1 MRRITITFRFFY
13 SASYFWMFLTKYS
26 WIFSIFSPPIG
37 NLLNCFCNQNQIS
50 FLHNKSGGIITTT
63 NTKTNN
69 NSAFHLGCSAS
80 SLTPQKSLTTK
91 SAASLLC
98 EVTTLGSTR
107 ILQKHPLLRVQLQSP
122 QRFCRHIWQCGCS
135 SRLHTDSAEAYLV
148 KMALLRSTR
157 NVARIK
163 MKL

>member
-26 WIFSIFSPPIG
+26 WIFSIFPPPIG
-37 NLLNCFCNQNQIS
+37 NLLNRFCNQNQIS
-50 FLHNKSGGIITTT
+50 FLLNKCIITTT
-63 NTKTNN
+63 TTKTND

-91 SAASLLC
+91 SATSLLC

-122 QRFCRHIWQCGCS
+122 QGFCRHIWQCGCS
-135 SRLHTDSAEAYLV
+135 SRLQTDSAEAYLV

-157 NVARIK
+157 NVAGIK